1 MDTNIL
7 LLCINILMWV
17 DIFFFISHY
26 VFSLVSVTIN
36 NFIFKILQRKLC
48 LKSMRRGGKWGGV
61 FLEIHFELV

>member
-17 DIFFFISHY
+17 DIFFYISLCIFISKCHY
-26 VFSLVSVTIN
+26 Q